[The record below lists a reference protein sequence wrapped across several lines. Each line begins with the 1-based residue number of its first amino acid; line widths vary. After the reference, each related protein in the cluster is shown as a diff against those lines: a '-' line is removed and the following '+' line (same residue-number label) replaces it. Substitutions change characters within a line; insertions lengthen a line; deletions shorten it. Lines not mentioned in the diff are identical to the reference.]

1 MLRSGKYGN
10 NSPGKWPGR
19 VGDPERAASRMPLA
33 WSVQTTGAGSDPR
46 LPPTPPPRVRGFL
59 GDTVELRCK
68 LPPLEHKVQVTQA
81 TWTRRTAAG
90 DDLNVAVFHPTQGS
104 SFPEPGRL
112 EFVAAR
118 PGEELRDASLALRGL
133 RAEDEANY
141 TCRFA
146 MFPDGSKSAR
156 TWLRVLAQP
165 ENAAETEEV
174 PPGPLSL
181 EPVPVARCVSRGGR
195 PPARISWSYPDGK
208 ANDSLVPG
216 HLPGTFDVISLLT
229 LTPSSQADGQNVT
242 CKVEHESFKEAVL
255 LSVTLA
261 VPYPPEVSI
270 SGYDDNWYL
279 GRSEATLN
287 CDVRS
292 KPEPTG
298 YDWSTTR
305 GPLPPSAEA
314 QGSHLLIRTVDESIN
329 TTFICHVTNALGTGQ
344 AEMTVLIRAEPHEE
358 EPQPGLSITI
368 IVIVAIVATVVTVFL
383 VALLPVYFC
392 GFRRSRESFLWH
404 IPCPSATSECHHG
417 CRAWAPTMTRAKLRT
432 WPPPAESSVP
442 WGSGSS
448 LDH

>member
-1 MLRSGKYGN
+1 MV
-10 NSPGKWPGR
+10 WP
-19 VGDPERAASRMPLA
+19 PLLLSLLCLLWAPTRAGTGTVD
-33 WSVQTTGAGSDPR
+33 VQAPAQ
-46 LPPTPPPRVRGFL
+46 VRGFL
-59 GDTVELRCK
+59 GDTVELLCK

-165 ENAAETEEV
+165 ENTAETEEV

-181 EPVPVARCVSRGGR
+181 EPVPVARCASRGGR

-298 YDWSTTR
+298 YNWSTTR

-314 QGSHLLIRTVDESIN
+314 HDSHLLIPTVDESIN

-344 AEMTVLIRAEPHEE
+344 AEMTVLIRVHRSPT
-358 EPQPGLSITI
+358 PNSLSKKNGT
-368 IVIVAIVATVVTVFL
+368 
-383 VALLPVYFC
+383 
-392 GFRRSRESFLWH
+392 
-404 IPCPSATSECHHG
+404 
-417 CRAWAPTMTRAKLRT
+417 
-432 WPPPAESSVP
+432 
-442 WGSGSS
+442 
-448 LDH
+448 

>member
-1 MLRSGKYGN
+1 MV
-10 NSPGKWPGR
+10 WP
-19 VGDPERAASRMPLA
+19 PLLLSLLCLLWAPTRAGTGTVD
-33 WSVQTTGAGSDPR
+33 VQAPAQ
-46 LPPTPPPRVRGFL
+46 VRGFL

-344 AEMTVLIRAEPHEE
+344 AEMTILIRAEPHEE

-368 IVIVAIVATVVTVFL
+368 IVIVAIVAIVVTVFL
-383 VALLPVYFC
+383 VALSLVYFC
-392 GFRRSRESFLWH
+392 GFRRSRRTPNSSSANGCISYTAVDLN
-404 IPCPSATSECHHG
+404 PSSSQD
-417 CRAWAPTMTRAKLRT
+417 
-432 WPPPAESSVP
+432 PPAENTR
-442 WGSGSS
+442 
-448 LDH
+448 